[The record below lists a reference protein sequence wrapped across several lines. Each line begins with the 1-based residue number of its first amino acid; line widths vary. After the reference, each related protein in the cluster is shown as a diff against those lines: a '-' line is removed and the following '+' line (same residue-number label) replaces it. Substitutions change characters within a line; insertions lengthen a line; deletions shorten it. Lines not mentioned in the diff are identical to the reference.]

1 MTKFASLLAV
11 AGVALMT
18 ATSAFADQATQFA
31 APSTQ
36 LAAGQTPAFKSLG
49 PSDESIRVQTSAGWV
64 SYAPNSQGTVDQ
76 SGERLIRTGD
86 GKLIVIPATFSANDS
101 DVQVASQDA
110 K

>member
-1 MTKFASLLAV
+1 MTKFASFLAV
-11 AGVALMT
+11 TGVALLT
-18 ATSAFADQATQFA
+18 ATSAFAGQGAQFA

-36 LAAGQTPAFKSLG
+36 LAAGQTPAFKNLG
-49 PSDESIRVQTSAGWV
+49 PSDDPVRVRTNSGWV

-76 SGERLIRTGD
+76 SGERLIRMGD